1 MNYIKMKLVSIE
13 NQSSWFASLS
23 ASRRLFITFSPSLNL
38 KFSLMKTHFKFVLQ
52 KDCLDDLSYAI
63 MYETTKLAYRVSEDD
78 VTRACNQVSTIAPIL
93 RLCLFMP
100 FLYFLSFC
108 GRQGCFPCSYVFLNC
123 DEKIRPT

>member
-1 MNYIKMKLVSIE
+1 MLSCMKNALSYT
-13 NQSSWFASLS
+13 LS

-93 RLCLFMP
+93 RSLFA
-100 FLYFLSFC
+100 LVIQC
-108 GRQGCFPCSYVFLNC
+108 
-123 DEKIRPT
+123 EKWNLAFACMIC